1 MLSLRL
7 LYNQNLTC
15 GVVVVLV
22 LHITQFLK
30 HKRETMGGLVRSIFF
45 RNKSFGAHDYNNNLS
60 ARSNHLGEKKRWSS
74 VRSYLC
80 GDEFNS
86 VLAVDDSGSMKDS
99 DALITTMSQRLSSD
113 CGMPFGSVIAIE
125 DSASVKHLEDDDF
138 VSVKSSEATV
148 TQPFE
153 EEKSKVLSHYVKE
166 EDVDNQSEATET
178 HIPKKHQTTPIS
190 KLFLEEDAAVIIQSA
205 FRSYMAIRRSKAE
218 EEVTFA
224 KEDSFSGEES
234 QGKVSMG
241 TSLEAQT
248 CNSVK
253 APLFTSKRV
262 SANRSILHNNK
273 AQVLRIKEDWDDS
286 TVSSTISKSRIQS
299 RIEAMTKRERALAYA
314 FSQQLRICSK
324 KKQMDRSDE
333 DDSNI
338 GWSWL
343 ERWMATRVP
352 DSIQVEPRTTNIQ
365 TEVATRNQRLV
376 IKNRS
381 FGISGE
387 LESCASNDIPLQF
400 ESISETQEEETK
412 DFQTKKSSPK
422 ASISKRKSIPSYKSP
437 RRHNRLQ
444 ATKSDLQQQTK
455 KAKKAKTTTSS

>member
-1 MLSLRL
+1 
-7 LYNQNLTC
+7 
-15 GVVVVLV
+15 
-22 LHITQFLK
+22 
-30 HKRETMGGLVRSIFF
+30 MGGLVRSIFF

-205 FRSYMAIRRSKAE
+205 FRSYMVCFPLQSCFFLFFLRLLCSTSMIHRICCVQAIRRSKAE

>member
-1 MLSLRL
+1 
-7 LYNQNLTC
+7 
-15 GVVVVLV
+15 
-22 LHITQFLK
+22 
-30 HKRETMGGLVRSIFF
+30 MGGLVRSIFF
-45 RNKSFGAHDYNNNLS
+45 RNKSFGAHDYNNNG
-60 ARSNHLGEKKRWSS
+60 RSNHLGEKKRWSS

-86 VLAVDDSGSMKDS
+86 VLAVDDSGSVKDS
-99 DALITTMSQRLSSD
+99 DALITMSQQQSSEF
-113 CGMPFGSVIAIE
+113 GMPFGSVIAIE
-125 DSASVKHLEDDDF
+125 DSASVKRLEDDDS

-148 TQPFE
+148 TQPLQ
-153 EEKSKVLSHYVKE
+153 EEKSKVLSQYVKEE

-205 FRSYMAIRRSKAE
+205 FRSYMAIRQSKE
-218 EEVTFA
+218 EEVTCT
-224 KEDSFSGEES
+224 KEESFTGEES
-234 QGKVSMG
+234 QSKVSMG

-248 CNSVK
+248 GNSVK

-262 SANRSILHNNK
+262 SANRSTLHNNK

-299 RIEAMTKRERALAYA
+299 RMEAMTKRERALAYA

-352 DSIQVEPRTTNIQ
+352 DSIPMEPRTNIQ
-365 TEVATRNQRLV
+365 TDVATKTQRLV

-381 FGISGE
+381 FGIAGE

-400 ESISETQEEETK
+400 ESISETREEETK
-412 DFQTKKSSPK
+412 DLQTRKSSLK
-422 ASISKRKSIPSYKSP
+422 ASICKRKSVPSYKSQ
-437 RRHNRLQ
+437 RRHNKLQ
-444 ATKSDLQQQTK
+444 ATKSDMQQQRK
-455 KAKKAKTTTSS
+455 KAKKAKTEANEDNHYL